1 MRWPI
6 CPATRVDGGND
17 HVSVN
22 WVTWEHPEICRML
35 DTSVDPGGIGDGV
48 EAWRDQSKNTR
59 DVLTG
64 LVHDLN
70 RIVSGGWRGGSSD
83 RAVNALEPIDQW
95 SASVAETT
103 ERITALMDA
112 SGASA
117 AQAKATVPPPKSFD
131 WGELRR
137 SVAIDGLVGMVDD
150 VVAQEQA
157 QSEAHAEA
165 VRIMTDVYSA
175 PINDYRAAVPTYP
188 QLVDPTLQPPEQPP
202 KPGPAPAGLGYP
214 GGGVPGG
221 GAGTHGG
228 GVPGAGAGTQGS
240 GHVAHTLSAPV
251 ALQGVTSGGA
261 GPAPHGGA
269 GPAPHGGGRVA
280 SDQSTRQPQHVGGQV
295 AAAAAAAGVPMM
307 APIAGGD
314 VRRARTAG
322 GGVQFGDSHS
332 GGGRPGAGGQV
343 RGIGRVGTGHAAEFG
358 PRPAESAAAESA
370 ESRIGAGLGR
380 GAGGMGVGRAGVGEM
395 MAPMGGGLGKGGE
408 DSEHRRPSYLIE
420 MDDVFTDGRKVA
432 PAVIGEDLSE
442 QDD

>member
-1 MRWPI
+1 
-6 CPATRVDGGND
+6 
-17 HVSVN
+17 VSVN

-35 DTSVDPGGIGDGV
+35 DTSVDPGNIGDGV
-48 EAWRDQSKNTR
+48 QAWRDQGQNMR

-70 RIVSGGWRGGSSD
+70 RIVSSGWRGGSSD
-83 RAVNALEPIDQW
+83 RAINALGPIDQW

-112 SGASA
+112 SGSSV

-137 SVAIDGLVGMVDD
+137 SVATDGLVGMVDD

-202 KPGPAPAGLGYP
+202 KTGSAPGGPGYP

-221 GAGTHGG
+221 GASTHGG
-228 GVPGAGAGTQGS
+228 GVPGAGASTHGS

-261 GPAPHGGA
+261 GPAPHGG
-269 GPAPHGGGRVA
+269 GQVAP
-280 SDQSTRQPQHVGGQV
+280 DQSTRQTQHVGGQV
-295 AAAAAAAGVPMM
+295 AAAAVAAAAAGVPMM

-322 GGVQFGDSHS
+322 GGVQFGDSHP
-332 GGGRPGAGGQV
+332 GGGRPSAGGQV
-343 RGIGRVGTGHAAEFG
+343 SGIGRVGTGHAAEFG

-380 GAGGMGVGRAGVGEM
+380 GASGMGVGRVGAGEM

-432 PAVIGEDLSE
+432 PAVIGEDLPE